1 MISSSEV
8 IIDSK
13 ILWENYNEYTK
24 MFSESI
30 FSHDLKYNDD
40 YNKKETYDKEKAFV
54 EDLLKNDISYN
65 NFKILCTE
73 FFRRS
78 IRYTNAEERNFIY
91 RITRIL
97 NIHAEMILNTTF
109 SRLIYIIWT
118 NKRNSNGIKDNK
130 SFDAYTLFTK
140 TTPIDTNIE
149 AATISAFAM
158 ILEFKDK
165 VIIPNNIDDI
175 DLGTIFSIIAFNG
188 MYMANNVDV
197 IYNEKG
203 RFNFIKNL
211 TEKITEKD
219 ELELQKFL
227 EKERENHINVWNEFV
242 KTIIDR
248 DYDKGCAILKD
259 NIFIK

>member
-1 MISSSEV
+1 MISSPKV
-8 IIDSK
+8 NIDSK

-24 MFSESI
+24 MLSTFDS
-30 FSHDLKYNDD
+30 D
-40 YNKKETYDKEKAFV
+40 YEGYKKEDAFI
-54 EDLLKNDISYN
+54 EDLLKDISYN
-65 NFKILCTE
+65 NFQILCTE

-78 IRYTNAEERNFIY
+78 VQYMDAEERNFIY
-91 RITRIL
+91 RITRVL
-97 NIHAEMILNTTF
+97 NIHAEIILNTNF

-118 NKRNSNGIKDNK
+118 NKRNSIGIKDNR
-130 SFDAYTLFTK
+130 SFDIYTLFTK
-140 TTPIDTNIE
+140 TTPIDINIE

-158 ILEFKDK
+158 ILEFKNK

-175 DLGTIFSIIAFNG
+175 GLDTIFNIITFSS
-188 MYMANNVDV
+188 MYTANNVDT

-203 RFNFIKNL
+203 RFDFIKNF
-211 TEKITEKD
+211 TEKFTEKD

-227 EKERENHINVWNEFV
+227 EKERENHINIWNKFV

-259 NIFIK
+259 NILK

>member
-1 MISSSEV
+1 MISSPQV
-8 IIDSK
+8 NIDAK

-24 MFSESI
+24 MFSESV
-30 FSHDLKYNDD
+30 FSHDLKYNDSYD
-40 YNKKETYDKEKAFV
+40 KKETYDKEKAFV
-54 EDLLKNDISYN
+54 EDLLDNDISYN
-65 NFKILCTE
+65 NFQILCTE

-78 IRYTNAEERNFIY
+78 IRYIDIEERNFIY
-91 RITRIL
+91 KITRIL

-109 SRLIYIIWT
+109 SRLISIIWT
-118 NKRNSNGIKDNK
+118 NKRNSSGIKDNK
-130 SFDAYTLFTK
+130 NFDIYRLFTK

-158 ILEFKDK
+158 ILEFKNK

-175 DLGTIFSIIAFNG
+175 DLNTIFNIITFNS
-188 MYMANNVDV
+188 MYMANNIDV

-203 RFNFIKNL
+203 QFSFIKNL
-211 TEKITEKD
+211 KEKFTEKD

-227 EKERENHINVWNEFV
+227 EKERKTHIEVWNKFV

-248 DYDKGCAILKD
+248 DYDKGYAILKN
-259 NIFIK
+259 NIF